1 MKMTYEETMD
11 SVREALNLGYSITS
25 IIEDMENDEDTNA
38 EALDEIKFIKN
49 HGI

>member
-11 SVREALNLGYSITS
+11 SVREALSLGYSITS
-25 IIEDMENDEDTNA
+25 VIDNLENDEFTNS
-38 EALDEIKFIKN
+38 EALEEIIFLHR